1 MPISSGFHYISS
13 LPAVNPTGTI
23 DHCEEV
29 VEYFS
34 MLEHAS
40 NLYGSEGTGMDFAQD
55 YDSYPSA
62 QIPSPKNNDNDIGHK
77 ESCNSYVK
85 VEPYISPKSKH
96 SFYIHDDMPHD
107 YGKLNQHV
115 YPRFLQNLES
125 PLHKNL
131 HTSLPIRSFQNDVAN
146 SASISPAFRSH
157 DSEDGANPI
166 SKFQP
171 FTSPPPDLESCTD
184 LLQGDSEGRL
194 DTRVYQGGQLA
205 NNSITELNSYR
216 KASTEGDYKT
226 QNFSPSSSPYGPVK
240 YDHYGSCSAVYFRQD
255 GSENHLAQPPQI
267 LTSYHSITNA
277 APLGIAPP
285 SSGTNRSD
293 VLTVRPTDLWKNPP
307 KVLGTHWSGAILSN
321 KLSHPSNLSIS
332 CQESQSYNDANT
344 SNENISAPSFYPS
357 HASQL
362 PYTQIAYQQYGSNH
376 IDSHSPTLPFPSNG
390 VQIQEGVHSMG
401 RIKSSDLDYIRT
413 VTIDQ
418 LCPRSFP
425 SVCLHPQCQCKR
437 TNKPKLYNR
446 YKDWQG
452 HFKRAHHKQYLCG
465 LPNCPNSEK
474 RYGTKAEA
482 KRHRL
487 SVHRFS
493 KADVKHWHCQVPNCQ
508 RSTKVFTRG
517 DKYKDHR
524 DRWHGPFPC
533 QYPGCVRGLDHGF
546 KDQDALDKHRR
557 KEHRRG

>member
-1 MPISSGFHYISS
+1 MPISSRFHYISS
-13 LPAVNPTGTI
+13 LPAANPTGTI

-29 VEYFS
+29 AGYFLK
-34 MLEHAS
+34 LEHAS
-40 NLYGSEGTGMDFAQD
+40 SFCRTEGTGMDFAQD
-55 YDSYPSA
+55 YYSYPSA
-62 QIPSPKNNDNDIGHK
+62 QIPSPKNNDNNVGDK
-77 ESCNSYVK
+77 ESCNSDVK
-85 VEPYISPKSKH
+85 VEPYISLKSKH
-96 SFYIHDDMPHD
+96 SFYSHGDVPHD
-107 YGKLNQHV
+107 YG
-115 YPRFLQNLES
+115 FLQNLES
-125 PLHKNL
+125 PLRKNL
-131 HTSLPIRSFQNDVAN
+131 RTSLAIRSFQNDVAS
-146 SASISPAFRSH
+146 SASPAFRSH
-157 DSEDGANPI
+157 DSGDGANSI

-171 FTSPPPDLESCTD
+171 FTSPPDLESCTD
-184 LLQGDSEGRL
+184 LLQGDFEGRL
-194 DTRVYQGGQLA
+194 DTRVHQRWQLA
-205 NNSITELNSYR
+205 NNPIAELNSYR
-216 KASTEGDYKT
+216 KASTEGQYKT

-240 YDHYGSCSAVYFRQD
+240 YDHYGSCSAVYFKQD
-255 GSENHLAQPPQI
+255 GSECYLAQPPQT
-267 LTSYHSITNA
+267 LTSYHSIMNA
-277 APLGIAPP
+277 ASLGIAPT

-307 KVLGTHWSGAILSN
+307 EVLGPHRSRAILSN
-321 KLSHPSNLSIS
+321 NLSHPSNMSVS

-344 SNENISAPSFYPS
+344 LNENISASSFYPS
-357 HASQL
+357 HASQF
-362 PYTQIAYQQYGSNH
+362 PYTQISYQQHGSNH
-376 IDSHSPTLPFPSNG
+376 IGSHSPTLSFPSNG
-390 VQIQEGVHSMG
+390 VQIQEEVHNMG
-401 RIKSSDLDYIRT
+401 RNKSSDIDYIRT
-413 VTIDQ
+413 VAIDQ

-487 SVHRFS
+487 SVHRFG
-493 KADVKHWHCQVPNCQ
+493 KADAKHWNCQVPSCQ

-524 DRWHGPFPC
+524 DKWHGPFPC
-533 QYPGCVRGLDHGF
+533 QYQGCVRGLDHGF